1 MAAPAEIP
9 PAPAAEDAQPVKR
22 VRVPADPDVMITPTT
37 IGGKRF
43 HFKVAMGKNPYFNV
57 RVSNKGEEG
66 ARMERAVFG
75 AVRPRNVTV
84 ATCEYD
90 PNSLDVKLVLDTEN
104 AEHAAFIAF
113 VNNIGEKHAESLGE
127 PYYFASIAQP
137 TQVPGLVEVTLR
149 APQNKRKVMND
160 RASLRDALWVVRL
173 AYISTYNENDT
184 GRTRTN
190 FRLEIPDL
198 TVLRSFDSSRP
209 AASAVGRLPR
219 GEEGKAALAEM
230 EARLSTTLEF

>member
-9 PAPAAEDAQPVKR
+9 PAPATEDAQPAKR
-22 VRVPADPDVMITPTT
+22 ARVPADPDVMITPTT

-43 HFKVAMGKNPYFNV
+43 HFKVAMGRNTYFNM
-57 RVSNKGEEG
+57 RVSNKEEG
-66 ARMERAVFG
+66 ATMERAVFG
-75 AVRPRNVTV
+75 PVRPRNVTV

-90 PNSLDVKLVLDTEN
+90 PRSLDVKLVLDTEN
-104 AEHAAFIAF
+104 AEHAAFIEF
-113 VNNIGEKHAESLGE
+113 VDAIGRKHAASLGE
-127 PYYFASIAQP
+127 PYYFASIAQA
-137 TQVPGLVEVTLR
+137 TQVPGLVEVTVR
-149 APQNKRKVMND
+149 APEKLRKVMND
-160 RASLRDALWVVRL
+160 RAGLRDALWVMRL

-198 TVLRSFDSSRP
+198 TVLRSFDASRP